1 MMDNLKFIC
10 NWCGEPVECSDDGE
24 GTVYVRTCQNCG
36 GKLYDGRPWWEKP
49 ARTDE
54 VAFVRYIVE
63 MLQNYLR
70 DELKV
75 IE

>member
-1 MMDNLKFIC
+1 M
-10 NWCGEPVECSDDGE
+10 
-24 GTVYVRTCQNCG
+24 YVRTCQNCG